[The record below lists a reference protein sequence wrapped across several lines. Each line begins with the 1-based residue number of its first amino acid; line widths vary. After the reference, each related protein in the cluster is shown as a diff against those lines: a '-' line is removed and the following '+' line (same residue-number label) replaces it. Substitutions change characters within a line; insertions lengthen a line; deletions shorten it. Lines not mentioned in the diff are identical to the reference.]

1 MHCRHAHTCS
11 STIVIVLLLGSNY
24 FYVRPRS
31 GAPAATTCVE
41 QGDERK
47 AAEKAR
53 KAQVRSGKLVQGHG
67 DSGLEVDYF
76 VHDHA
81 VSEIF

>member
-1 MHCRHAHTCS
+1 
-11 STIVIVLLLGSNY
+11 
-24 FYVRPRS
+24 VRPRS
-31 GAPAATTCVE
+31 GAPAGTACVQE
-41 QGDERK
+41 GDERK

-67 DSGLEVDYF
+67 DSGLDVDYF

-81 VSEIF
+81 VRDGCNKKQFLPKCNWSFKYLTDSLSDGS